1 MGSVQD
7 NDVKPVGSYP
17 PTGIDVLIVG
27 TGLAGL
33 TASIECKRKGHNV
46 RIIER
51 HDDINTAGDM
61 YFMGQSATKFFRHW
75 PELSKEYQLISMN
88 NAWIETFKHDGER
101 TITPKRVADRLRQV
115 GMDPNKPPGAF
126 QMRPLMYRMYLN
138 EVQRQGIKIQFGHK
152 VVDYWEDQERNKAGV
167 VTEKG
172 ERFEADVVIAADGV
186 GSKCQKLVGGQ
197 VRAMSSGRAM
207 WRAAFPI
214 HHLDENPKL
223 KEFLK
228 MGGDNND
235 EPMVRTW
242 LGPGTYAMVL
252 IRRETCV
259 WLMNHDVT
267 GSEEE
272 SWTHTVGSDDV
283 LKNMDKDLVNSTWDP
298 RIKELI
304 KLTPPNTIVNF
315 ELFWRNP
322 QPSWTSPGDRV
333 VLIGDAAHSF
343 LPESANG
350 ATQAIEDAVS
360 IATCL
365 QIGGSKEKV
374 PEAVRTHVRIRYIRC
389 ACAQKMGFSNAERL
403 QHTDW
408 EKVKVDPKLAQPQL
422 PSWIWKHDPES
433 YAYENYEK
441 MAETIRQG
449 IPFDQ
454 VDSVPVNY
462 PPGYKYEPWNI
473 EDMQEDVLK
482 ATVNMGS
489 GNWE

>member
-1 MGSVQD
+1 MGSVHD
-7 NDVKPVGSYP
+7 SDIKPVGSYP
-17 PTGIDVLIVG
+17 PSGIDVLIVG

-33 TASIECKRKGHNV
+33 TASIECIRKGHNV

-75 PELSKEYQLISMN
+75 PELSREYRLISMN

-101 TITPKRVADRLRQV
+101 MITPLKVSDRLRQQ
-115 GMDPNKPPGAF
+115 GMDPNTPPGAF
-126 QMRPLMYRMYLN
+126 QMRPLIYRMYLN
-138 EVQRQGIKIQFGHK
+138 EVERQGIKIQFGHK
-152 VVDYWEDQERNKAGV
+152 VVDYWEDQDRQKAGV
-167 VTEKG
+167 VTDKG

-214 HHLDENPKL
+214 HHLDKNPEL
-223 KEFLK
+223 KKFLK
-228 MGGDNND
+228 MGGPDED
-235 EPMVRTW
+235 EPM
-242 LGPGTYAMVL
+242 
-252 IRRETCV
+252 
-259 WLMNHDVT
+259 VT

-272 SWTHTVGSDDV
+272 SWTHTVESDDV
-283 LKNMDKDLVNSTWDP
+283 LKNMDKGLGSSSWDP

-304 KLTPPNTIVNF
+304 KLTPSKTIVNF

-343 LPESANG
+343 LPASGNG

-365 QIGGSKEKV
+365 QIGGKPAV
-374 PEAVRTHVRIRYIRC
+374 PEAVRTHARFRYVRC
-389 ACAQKMGFSNAERL
+389 SCAQKMGFSNAERL

-408 EKVKVDPKLAQPQL
+408 AKVKVNPKLAQPQL
-422 PSWIWKHDPES
+422 PSWIWKHDPEA

-441 MAETIRQG
+441 MAETIRRG

-454 VDSVPVNY
+454 VDPDTVPPNY

-473 EDMQEDVLK
+473 EDMENEVQK
-482 ATVNMGS
+482 AAVNLGS